1 MSSNTLAATGTT
13 GTRKAYR
20 AVMRAWS
27 SWLRA
32 LMRRVTGQSELSR
45 ILKRSGGYTT
55 ELVQDIAR
63 SIARSSE
70 KEVVFGKQLFDVVA
84 VSDSLSSSKEIDDED
99 KPRLVW
105 CLEVRGV
112 MVIVS
117 CLVAKRMLMQCRK
130 PGDADC
136 CWLWQP
142 VHSSAPTPAR
152 LKPPPSWFPSPVAL
166 TYS

>member
-1 MSSNTLAATGTT
+1 MQSNALAATGTT

-32 LMRRVTGQSELSR
+32 LMRRVTGRSEMSR
-45 ILKRSGGYTT
+45 ILKRNGGYTS

-70 KEVVFGKQLFDVVA
+70 KEVVFGKQLFDVRS
-84 VSDSLSSSKEIDDED
+84 VSARLSSSKEIDDED

-105 CLEVRGV
+105 CLEVRRV
-112 MVIVS
+112 MAWDYFLS
-117 CLVAKRMLMQCRK
+117 M
-130 PGDADC
+130 
-136 CWLWQP
+136 
-142 VHSSAPTPAR
+142 
-152 LKPPPSWFPSPVAL
+152 
-166 TYS
+166 

>member
-1 MSSNTLAATGTT
+1 MSNALAATGTT

-32 LMRRVTGQSELSR
+32 LMRRVTGRSEMSR

-70 KEVVFGKQLFDVVA
+70 KEVVFGKQLFDVRA

-112 MVIVS
+112 VFCDCFLLRSQACAHVNVGTR
-117 CLVAKRMLMQCRK
+117 CLQLVY
-130 PGDADC
+130 
-136 CWLWQP
+136 
-142 VHSSAPTPAR
+142 SSAPPPRLPQTLTPCGFLR
-152 LKPPPSWFPSPVAL
+152 RWL
-166 TYS
+166 